1 MMQEVNFNVR
11 DPAEKNVVHIENS
24 ESEDLKVDVIKPS
37 ATGVTV
43 VKKKKRELPDWMK
56 GNEASPKKVKSGTN
70 LPSALNQKY
79 LDNVKLINSRLG
91 ADETVKDQ
99 NGYNTC
105 PRTASKSAF
114 EISDEDEESS
124 SRLCK
129 QMQVGK
135 SDPVKQP
142 EKVKV
147 KSSLKRSPYD
157 YSSEEE
163 VQLAAGSSCLKF
175 SEFSDYIS
183 LLGNPPVG
191 SPVPRGES
199 AADGEIGGRREVV
212 EKKTVS
218 PIKQQKD
225 DFTFPVLVTPKD
237 IGGARSINSK
247 EAPTAKRPSC
257 PFGASC
263 YRKNPA
269 HRQDHAHPGDR
280 DFLQDSDENENKP
293 ECEYGVDCYRKN
305 PQHRKDFKH
314 TVKPLPTRKAKEA
327 TKKKSKD
334 EDEYESD
341 LIDDEEDGWEPVD
354 DSDDDADWAPQQ
366 GVDEDEYES
375 DLIDDE

>member
-1 MMQEVNFNVR
+1 MNWCPFTKHPLGKSILKRSSVELNFHLFRICSHGEWKVITKDTAVASATLKEGDTLELAKNFSYLVTSIIDEAESFVVR

-37 ATGVTV
+37 PTGVRV
-43 VKKKKRELPDWMK
+43 VQKKKRELPDWMK
-56 GNEASPKKVKSGTN
+56 GNEASPKKARSETY

-91 ADETVKDQ
+91 ADESVKDQ
-99 NGYNTC
+99 NGHNNC
-105 PRTASKSAF
+105 PRTASKSDF

-124 SRLCK
+124 SRLCER
-129 QMQVGK
+129 MQVGK

-142 EKVKV
+142 EKAKV

-199 AADGEIGGRREVV
+199 AADREIGGRREVV

-237 IGGARSINSK
+237 IGGARSIDAK

-269 HRQDHAHPGDR
+269 HRQDHAHPGDQ
-280 DFLQDSDENENKP
+280 DFLQVGQGYNGTVSD
-293 ECEYGVDCYRKN
+293 
-305 PQHRKDFKH
+305 
-314 TVKPLPTRKAKEA
+314 
-327 TKKKSKD
+327 
-334 EDEYESD
+334 
-341 LIDDEEDGWEPVD
+341 
-354 DSDDDADWAPQQ
+354 
-366 GVDEDEYES
+366 
-375 DLIDDE
+375 

>member
-1 MMQEVNFNVR
+1 
-11 DPAEKNVVHIENS
+11 
-24 ESEDLKVDVIKPS
+24 
-37 ATGVTV
+37 
-43 VKKKKRELPDWMK
+43 
-56 GNEASPKKVKSGTN
+56 
-70 LPSALNQKY
+70 
-79 LDNVKLINSRLG
+79 
-91 ADETVKDQ
+91 
-99 NGYNTC
+99 
-105 PRTASKSAF
+105 
-114 EISDEDEESS
+114 
-124 SRLCK
+124 
-129 QMQVGK
+129 MQVGK
-135 SDPVKQP
+135 SDPVNQQ
-142 EKVKV
+142 EKAKV

-183 LLGNPPVG
+183 LLGNPSVG
-191 SPVPRGES
+191 PKGES
-199 AADGEIGGRREVV
+199 AADREIGGRRESV
-212 EKKTVS
+212 EKKKTVS

-280 DFLQDSDENENKP
+280 DFHQDSDENVDKP

-314 TVKPLPTRKAKEA
+314 TVRPL
-327 TKKKSKD
+327 S
-334 EDEYESD
+334 
-341 LIDDEEDGWEPVD
+341 
-354 DSDDDADWAPQQ
+354 
-366 GVDEDEYES
+366 
-375 DLIDDE
+375 

>member
-1 MMQEVNFNVR
+1 MITKDTAVASATLKEGDTLELAKNFSYLVTSIIDEAESFVVR

-37 ATGVTV
+37 PTGVRV
-43 VKKKKRELPDWMK
+43 VQKKKRELPDWMK
-56 GNEASPKKVKSGTN
+56 ESEASPKKARSETY

-99 NGYNTC
+99 NGYSTC

-124 SRLCK
+124 SRLCE

-142 EKVKV
+142 EKAKV

-199 AADGEIGGRREVV
+199 AADREIGGRREIV
-212 EKKTVS
+212 EKTVS

-237 IGGARSINSK
+237 IGDARSINAK

-269 HRQDHAHPGDR
+269 HRQDHAHPGDQ
-280 DFLQDSDENENKP
+280 DFLQVGQGYNGTVSDKLNF
-293 ECEYGVDCYRKN
+293 R
-305 PQHRKDFKH
+305 
-314 TVKPLPTRKAKEA
+314 TVMKT
-327 TKKKSKD
+327 
-334 EDEYESD
+334 
-341 LIDDEEDGWEPVD
+341 
-354 DSDDDADWAPQQ
+354 
-366 GVDEDEYES
+366 
-375 DLIDDE
+375 